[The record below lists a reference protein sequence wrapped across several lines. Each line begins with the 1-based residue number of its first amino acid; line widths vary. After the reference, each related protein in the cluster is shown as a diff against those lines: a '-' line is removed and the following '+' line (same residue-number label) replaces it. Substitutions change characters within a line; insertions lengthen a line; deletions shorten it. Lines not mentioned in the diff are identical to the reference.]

1 MAKEEVKKEKAT
13 RPKPSFHFNQF
24 GIGEYDFT
32 PYPAIMN
39 YATVVRK
46 SERPVLG
53 RDAEIRKVL
62 ASLSRAEVSNV
73 ILLGDAGSGK
83 TMLVQGTSELDDDRI
98 YLEVNLAKMVES
110 KSGEDGSTQMASRL
124 KAFFDAVEQYRID
137 ADKTARVDGPAKEIV
152 VFIDEFHQITQLSAA
167 ATEAIKPILADSG
180 VRGIKIIAATT
191 YDEFRKYVSPNQ
203 ALVERLQRINL
214 AEPNQ
219 ETVVS
224 ILKSLAK
231 TYGVYDDIVDDRL
244 YDDIYEYTNRYIP
257 ASSQPRKSILIFD
270 SMLGWQKA
278 FKLKMNRELLANV
291 IYDSV
296 GVNVNFNVDG
306 RSIRE
311 QLNQRV
317 LNQKYATQ
325 MIEQRLQIAVA
336 DIQDETRPMSSFLFT
351 GSTGTG
357 KTEMAKTLAQLL
369 FGTERALIRF
379 DMSDYSDKNAAM
391 RFREELSA
399 KTWARPNSIILL
411 DEIEKST
418 PTVTRLLL
426 QVLDDARLTDANN
439 REVSFHN
446 AYIIITTNAG
456 SEIYESIAH
465 YVDDEDGSKGL
476 SDYTK
481 VIRASL
487 MADPSFPPEL
497 LNRIDSVISFQP
509 LGTKT
514 MESIARR
521 ELLKLK
527 EKIYKK
533 HGVQVEITEDVVS
546 YLVYENLDKDA
557 DNGGARGVVRRLNF
571 EVASAVARYINLY
584 NASKVGVRIAGKMAY
599 RDKSLLKSDARVEVV
614 TIH

>member
-32 PYPAIMN
+32 PYPAITN

-231 TYGVYDDIVDDRL
+231 TYGVYDDILDDRL

-509 LGTKT
+509 LGPKT

-546 YLVYENLDKDA
+546 YLVYENLDKDT

-599 RDKSLLKSDARVEVV
+599 RDKTLLKSDARVEVV